1 VTEYTVVIQRPIT
14 DRMVAQKVHLVD
26 PLRPD
31 AFAWFKDR
39 FHIEEEPTE
48 EPFDVIIMDAL

>member
-1 VTEYTVVIQRPIT
+1 
-14 DRMVAQKVHLVD
+14 MVAQKVHLVD